1 MMSTRELSL
10 QTVLLLFTARKS
22 TKIPFELHTTT
33 TPPLV
38 TLSFCHKSRR
48 MTLDNNTME

>member
-22 TKIPFELHTTT
+22 TKIPFELHATT
-33 TPPLV
+33 LLLLLLLF
-38 TLSFCHKSRR
+38 LSAIKA
-48 MTLDNNTME
+48 DA